1 MNEQLAAGAEGRLA
15 RLVGPAN
22 ARRSACTADVLTALV
37 RLGPS
42 CSQAVANE
50 IWPDG
55 CPNQWRRDGRWL
67 RSTHGGPSGDL
78 RAAACWLGRL
88 EKRGLVRSGGDPAG
102 AARYGTWGWRITDAG
117 RALLQPNAQG
127 QPTVPP
133 PLRYG
138 YTSADLERWAR
149 IGGDQE

>member
-1 MNEQLAAGAEGRLA
+1 MSEQMPGGAEGRLA
-15 RLVGPAN
+15 RLVGPTED
-22 ARRSACTADVLTALV
+22 RRKACTADVLAALA

-42 CSQAVANE
+42 RSQAVADA

-55 CPNQWRRDGRWL
+55 CPNQWRRDGRWM

-102 AARYGTWGWRITDAG
+102 VSRYGTWWRITAEG
-117 RALLQPNAQG
+117 MQLLPPNA
-127 QPTVPP
+127 V
-133 PLRYG
+133 YG
-138 YTSADLERWAR
+138 TNKSPNSENGTEKVRTQQA
-149 IGGDQE
+149 GGEG